1 MFRSGDLAC
10 FRNTWSSDPQT
21 GPVYLAI
28 KGGNVSRPSGGGAPS
43 AEEIILH
50 AQADAGTFVLDG
62 ARHRWIVDLGADDY
76 DLPGYFDHGKD
87 ARSGRRWNYY
97 RSQAAGHNTLTIGG
111 LDQVPNTPA
120 SIIGSCVEGDCKWA
134 VFDLSAT
141 YGKPPGTVR
150 RGAALIGRQV
160 VIEDEVDPAVCHN
173 VLWAIHTS
181 AEPICLAGSLV
192 RLRLGEDRLVIRIL
206 EPAGAR
212 FELVAP
218 PPPRS
223 FPLGAAQQLHGC
235 PPEGGGTVS
244 ELPRGTGE
252 AGPRTAGAL
261 PIRRL
266 QIAWPAGTRRLTV
279 LLLPD
284 CDRDELALPVAPLDH
299 WLARQPIRLTGLPRR
314 GCRTR
319 SVHIAMRASPVRLE
333 KSMVGYSQREP
344 PASLDH
350 A

>member
-1 MFRSGDLAC
+1 M
-10 FRNTWSSDPQT
+10 
-21 GPVYLAI
+21 I
-28 KGGNVSRPSGGGAPS
+28 SRDISTTERMRGRGGGGTTIALRPLATTRSRS
-43 AEEIILH
+43 A
-50 AQADAGTFVLDG
+50 G
-62 ARHRWIVDLGADDY
+62 WIRCRTLRRLLSA
-76 DLPGYFDHGKD
+76 
-87 ARSGRRWNYY
+87 AASRATANGR
-97 RSQAAGHNTLTIGG
+97 
-111 LDQVPNTPA
+111 
-120 SIIGSCVEGDCKWA
+120 C
-134 VFDLSAT
+134 FDLSAT

-181 AEPICLAGSLV
+181 AEPDLLSPVRWCACDWERIGSSSV
-192 RLRLGEDRLVIRIL
+192 SWSRP
-206 EPAGAR
+206 EPASSWSRRRRRAPSRSAPRSSCTGAR
-212 FELVAP
+212 Q
-218 PPPRS
+218 R
-223 FPLGAAQQLHGC
+223 GRHR
-235 PPEGGGTVS
+235 VS

-333 KSMVGYSQREP
+333 KSMVGYSRARATGESRSCLNLPALP
-344 PASLDH
+344 PRQPMNLPRSDAGSCC
-350 A
+350 